1 MRDRGGDVVLKE
13 KEDQVVEVVVG
24 PGVGDRV
31 RRTGKTNSAGGLAE
45 GGERVEEGGE
55 EEVEVKTR
63 CNTN

>member
-1 MRDRGGDVVLKE
+1 VLKE

-24 PGVGDRV
+24 PEVGDRV

-55 EEVEVKTR
+55 EEVKTR